1 MDMLPIRWMALSP
14 QDTSSMWDA
23 DADIFLTKEKAQEV
37 MQEQYRAALE
47 SWGINDLTEP
57 SEDFHWTCDENQAE
71 ISDDCKCEY
80 EQWQIQ
86 EKELDVKAAVE
97 VRGGLVQSVIANAGI
112 DVDVYDLDVSD
123 FPDDGE
129 VDEADRKGREF
140 TELSNRPD
148 WGSVW

>member
-1 MDMLPIRWMALSP
+1 MMKVYMLVHK

-23 DADIFLTKEKAQEV
+23 DGDIFLTKEKAQEV

-86 EKELDVKAAVE
+86 EKELDVKVAVE

>member
-1 MDMLPIRWMALSP
+1 MKIYMLVYK

-57 SEDFHWTCDENQAE
+57 SEDFRWTCDENQAE

>member
-1 MDMLPIRWMALSP
+1 MMKVYMLVHK

-129 VDEADRKGREF
+129 VDEADRKGRKF

>member
-1 MDMLPIRWMALSP
+1 MMKVYMLVHK

-23 DADIFLTKEKAQEV
+23 DADIFLTKEKAQEA
-37 MQEQYRAALE
+37 MQEQYRTSLE

-71 ISDDCKCEY
+71 ISDGCKCEY

>member
-1 MDMLPIRWMALSP
+1 MMKVYMLVHK

-112 DVDVYDLDVSD
+112 DVDVYDVDVSD

>member
-1 MDMLPIRWMALSP
+1 MMKVYMLVHK
-14 QDTSSMWDA
+14 QDTSSMWDE

>member
-1 MDMLPIRWMALSP
+1 MMKVYMLVHK

-47 SWGINDLTEP
+47 SWEINDLTEP

>member
-1 MDMLPIRWMALSP
+1 MMKVYMLVHK

-23 DADIFLTKEKAQEV
+23 DADIFLTKEKAQEA
-37 MQEQYRAALE
+37 MREQYRASLE
-47 SWGINDLTEP
+47 SWGINDITEP

-140 TELSNRPD
+140 TELSNRPG

>member
-1 MDMLPIRWMALSP
+1 MMKVYMLVHK

-23 DADIFLTKEKAQEV
+23 DADIFLTKEKAQEA
-37 MQEQYRAALE
+37 MREQYRASLE
-47 SWGINDLTEP
+47 SWGINDITEP

-86 EKELDVKAAVE
+86 EKDLDVKAAVE

>member
-1 MDMLPIRWMALSP
+1 MMKVYMLVHK

-23 DADIFLTKEKAQEV
+23 DADIFLTKEKAQEA
-37 MQEQYRAALE
+37 MREQYRASLE
-47 SWGINDLTEP
+47 SWGINDITEP
-57 SEDFHWTCDENQAE
+57 SEDFHWACDENQAE

>member
-1 MDMLPIRWMALSP
+1 MMKVYMLVHK

-129 VDEADRKGREF
+129 VDKADRKGREF

>member
-1 MDMLPIRWMALSP
+1 MMKVYMLVHK

-129 VDEADRKGREF
+129 VEEADRKGREF

>member
-1 MDMLPIRWMALSP
+1 MMKVYMLVHK

-148 WGSVW
+148 WGRVW

>member
-1 MDMLPIRWMALSP
+1 MMKVYMLVHK

-97 VRGGLVQSVIANAGI
+97 VRGGLVKYVIANAGI

>member
-1 MDMLPIRWMALSP
+1 MMKVYMLVHK

-140 TELSNRPD
+140 TELSNRPN

>member
-1 MDMLPIRWMALSP
+1 MKIYMLVYK

-23 DADIFLTKEKAQEV
+23 DADVFLTKEKAQEV

>member
-1 MDMLPIRWMALSP
+1 MTANV
-14 QDTSSMWDA
+14 
-23 DADIFLTKEKAQEV
+23 K
-37 MQEQYRAALE
+37 
-47 SWGINDLTEP
+47 
-57 SEDFHWTCDENQAE
+57 
-71 ISDDCKCEY
+71 Y
-80 EQWQIQ
+80 EQWQIR

-129 VDEADRKGREF
+129 EDEAGRKEREF

>member
-1 MDMLPIRWMALSP
+1 MMKVYMLVHK

-129 VDEADRKGREF
+129 VDEADRKWREF

>member
-1 MDMLPIRWMALSP
+1 MMKVYMLVHK

-23 DADIFLTKEKAQEV
+23 DADIFLTKEKAQEA
-37 MQEQYRAALE
+37 MREQYRASLE
-47 SWGINDLTEP
+47 SWGINDITEP

-129 VDEADRKGREF
+129 VDEADRKWREF

>member
-1 MDMLPIRWMALSP
+1 MMKVYMLVHK
-14 QDTSSMWDA
+14 QDTSSMWYA

>member
-1 MDMLPIRWMALSP
+1 MMKVYMLVHK

-112 DVDVYDLDVSD
+112 D
-123 FPDDGE
+123 
-129 VDEADRKGREF
+129 
-140 TELSNRPD
+140 
-148 WGSVW
+148 

>member
-1 MDMLPIRWMALSP
+1 MMKVYMLVHK

-23 DADIFLTKEKAQEV
+23 DADIFLTKEKAQEA
-37 MQEQYRAALE
+37 MREQYRASLE
-47 SWGINDLTEP
+47 SWGINDITEP

-148 WGSVW
+148 WGRVW

>member
-1 MDMLPIRWMALSP
+1 MMKVYMLVHK

-86 EKELDVKAAVE
+86 EKELDIKAAVE

>member
-1 MDMLPIRWMALSP
+1 MMKVYMLVHK

-23 DADIFLTKEKAQEV
+23 DADIFLTKEKAQEA
-37 MQEQYRAALE
+37 MREQYRASLE
-47 SWGINDLTEP
+47 SWGINDITEP

-86 EKELDVKAAVE
+86 EKKLDVKAAVE

>member
-1 MDMLPIRWMALSP
+1 MMKVYMLVHK

-23 DADIFLTKEKAQEV
+23 DADIFLTKEKAQEA
-37 MQEQYRAALE
+37 MQEQYRTSLE

>member
-1 MDMLPIRWMALSP
+1 MMKVYMLVHK

-37 MQEQYRAALE
+37 MQEQYRASLE

>member
-1 MDMLPIRWMALSP
+1 MKVYVMVYQNDRCE
-14 QDTSSMWDA
+14 WDA
-23 DADIFLTKEKAQEV
+23 EVDVFTTKDEAQRV

-71 ISDDCKCEY
+71 ISDDCKCKY

>member
-1 MDMLPIRWMALSP
+1 MMKVYMLVHK

-23 DADIFLTKEKAQEV
+23 DADVFLTKEKAQEV

>member
-1 MDMLPIRWMALSP
+1 M
-14 QDTSSMWDA
+14 
-23 DADIFLTKEKAQEV
+23 
-37 MQEQYRAALE
+37 
-47 SWGINDLTEP
+47 
-57 SEDFHWTCDENQAE
+57 
-71 ISDDCKCEY
+71 
-80 EQWQIQ
+80 
-86 EKELDVKAAVE
+86 E

-129 VDEADRKGREF
+129 EDEADRKEREF

>member
-1 MDMLPIRWMALSP
+1 
-14 QDTSSMWDA
+14 MWDA
-23 DADIFLTKEKAQEV
+23 DADIFLTKEKAQEA
-37 MQEQYRAALE
+37 MREQYRASLE
-47 SWGINDLTEP
+47 SWGINDITEP

>member
-1 MDMLPIRWMALSP
+1 MMKVYMLVHK

-123 FPDDGE
+123 SPDDGE

>member
-1 MDMLPIRWMALSP
+1 MMKVYMLVHK

-23 DADIFLTKEKAQEV
+23 DADIFLTKEKAQEA
-37 MQEQYRAALE
+37 MREQYRASLE
-47 SWGINDLTEP
+47 SWGINDITEP

-97 VRGGLVQSVIANAGI
+97 VRGALVQSVIANAGI

>member
-1 MDMLPIRWMALSP
+1 MMKVYMLVYK
-14 QDTSSMWDA
+14 QDASSAWDA
-23 DADIFLTKEKAQEV
+23 DADIFLTKEKAQEA
-37 MQEQYRAALE
+37 MQEQYRTSLE
-47 SWGINDLTEP
+47 SWGINDGMEQ
-57 SEDFHWTCDENQAE
+57 SDDFHWSCDENQAE

-123 FPDDGE
+123 FPDEGE
-129 VDEADRKGREF
+129 VDEADRKEREF

-148 WGSVW
+148 WGRVW

>member
-1 MDMLPIRWMALSP
+1 MMKVYMLVHK

-129 VDEADRKGREF
+129 VDEADRNGREF